1 ARGRPGGGRDA
12 HRHVPRV
19 GCARR
24 ARLRRARRG
33 RGRRRRGAARAHDDA
48 GRVRA
53 RPVRRQAP
61 RRGPRRGGRG
71 IRERVL
77 RGRRGRGRPVP
88 RGLRRRGEPGRRRA
102 RGRVPRPRHVGD
114 VRPRGAARRRALL
127 PVGRRGPP
135 VRAAAPRRM
144 TTVPEPVTR
153 LAAVLRAD
161 NPGPMTL
168 DGTRSYVLRAPESAS
183 CVVVDP
189 GPDDAAHL
197 DALAAAGPVELV
209 LVTHRHAD
217 HTAGSPG
224 LRARTGAPVRAADP
238 DHCHGGEPLRDGETI
253 RAAGL
258 RIEVLATPGHTADSV
273 CLVLPDDDPGGTVL
287 TGDTVLGTGTTVIAE
302 PDGSL
307 GDYLASLDALEA
319 VATRAVPGPATGL
332 PGHGPVVDDL
342 GQRVRAYRAHRH
354 E

>member
-1 ARGRPGGGRDA
+1 
-12 HRHVPRV
+12 
-19 GCARR
+19 
-24 ARLRRARRG
+24 
-33 RGRRRRGAARAHDDA
+33 
-48 GRVRA
+48 
-53 RPVRRQAP
+53 
-61 RRGPRRGGRG
+61 
-71 IRERVL
+71 
-77 RGRRGRGRPVP
+77 
-88 RGLRRRGEPGRRRA
+88 
-102 RGRVPRPRHVGD
+102 
-114 VRPRGAARRRALL
+114 
-127 PVGRRGPP
+127 
-135 VRAAAPRRM
+135 M

-168 DGTRSYVLRAPESAS
+168 DGTRSYVLRAPGSAS

-238 DHCHGGEPLRDGETI
+238 DHCHGGAPLRGGETI

-319 VATRAVPGPATGL
+319 VASRAVPGPATGL

-354 E
+354 ERLAQVRAALAGLGLDPAAPDAVDRVVAHVYADVDPSVRGAARQSVAAQLAHLADADGRPGTGPADDR